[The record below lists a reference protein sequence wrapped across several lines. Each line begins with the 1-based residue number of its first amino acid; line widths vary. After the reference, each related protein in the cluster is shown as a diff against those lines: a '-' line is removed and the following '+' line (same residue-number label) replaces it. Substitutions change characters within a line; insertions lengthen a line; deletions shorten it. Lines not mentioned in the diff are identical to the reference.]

1 MEATSFTKLALIF
14 CLFMG
19 LWSEDSR
26 VAAAPSAC
34 SRIECPSYDV
44 VYSGKD
50 YEIHRYDASHTTWI
64 STSPIPGNSLT
75 VSTALGFLPLFAYIQ
90 GANNRKQKIEMTA
103 PVLTQVSP
111 TSGSFLKSAYKVN
124 FFLPK
129 ANQANPP
136 TSTAVHPQKWTKTY
150 AAVRQFSGFVM
161 DNTVK
166 DQVAALQASI
176 KGSQWESAIQ
186 KSHGG
191 NLTYA
196 VAQYNSPFEFANRVN
211 EIWFTFEQ

>member
-1 MEATSFTKLALIF
+1 MEQTSFTKLALIF

-19 LWSEDSR
+19 LWSEESR

-34 SRIECPSYDV
+34 SHIECPSYDV

-50 YEIHRYDASHTTWI
+50 YEIRRYDASHTTWI
-64 STSPIPGNSLT
+64 STPPIPGNSLT
-75 VSTALGFLPLFAYIQ
+75 VSTAFGFLSLFAYIL
-90 GANNRKQKIEMTA
+90 KQKIEMTA

-111 TSGSFLKSAYKVN
+111 TNGSLFKSEYTVN
-124 FFLPK
+124 FYLPK

-150 AAVRQFSGFVM
+150 AAVRPFSGFVM
-161 DNTVK
+161 DNTAK

-191 NLTYA
+191 NFNYA
-196 VAQYNSPFEFANRVN
+196 VAQYNSPFQFTGREN
-211 EIWFTFEQ
+211 EMLFTFEQ